1 MKIAVGTRRFAT
13 IAGHA
18 GRTRDWL
25 MFEATDALSIPEP
38 RPVVLEKAQL
48 IHHFGSHGE
57 GPHPLDGA
65 EIIVTGSAGEGFIRH
80 MKKRSAR
87 VILTGEDDPREA
99 VRKVLAGEPL
109 AATRFDITTMLCKV
123 HDLFSKD

>member
-1 MKIAVGTRRFAT
+1 MKIAIGTKKFAT

-25 MFEATDALSIPEP
+25 MFDTISDKVIFPP
-38 RPVVLEKAQL
+38 RAISLRKAEL
-48 IHHFGSHGE
+48 IHHFGKTGK

-65 EIIVTGSAGEGFIRH
+65 EVIVTGSAGEGFVRH
-80 MKKRSAR
+80 MAKRGAR
-87 VILTGEDDPREA
+87 VVMTGEDDPQEA
-99 VRKVLAGEPL
+99 VRKLLAGEPL

-123 HDLFSKD
+123 HDLFSTH